1 MSDPFSIIAGIAG
14 VSAVGVQLSIS
25 LYEISNKLITAPK
38 EIADIASELAYLAS
52 IFDQLKST
60 LDDNRKLVRDQ
71 LIVTARET
79 LGRFDAL
86 QKDITEIVANVGKG
100 DAPWERLKW
109 LFKDSRI
116 ASLMAKVNA
125 VKASLNLLV
134 SIIQIAVTVS
144 TGTRK

>member
-38 EIADIASELAYLAS
+38 ELADIASELACLAG
-52 IFDQLKST
+52 IFDQLNT
-60 LDDNRKLVRDQ
+60 ILDDNRKLVRPQ
-71 LIVTARET
+71 LIVTAKET
-79 LGRFDAL
+79 LTRFDAL
-86 QKDITEIVANVGKG
+86 QKDVTDIVVNVGKC
-100 DAPWERLKW
+100 DKPWERLKW
-109 LFKDSRI
+109 LFKESRI

-144 TGTRK
+144 VNTRK

>member
-38 EIADIASELAYLAS
+38 ELADIASELACLAG
-52 IFDQLKST
+52 IFDQLNT
-60 LDDNRKLVRDQ
+60 ILDDNRKLVRPQ
-71 LIVTARET
+71 LIVTAKET
-79 LGRFDAL
+79 LTRFDAL
-86 QKDITEIVANVGKG
+86 QKDVTDIVVNIGKC
-100 DAPWERLKW
+100 DKPWERLKW
-109 LFKDSRI
+109 LFKESRI

-144 TGTRK
+144 VNTRK